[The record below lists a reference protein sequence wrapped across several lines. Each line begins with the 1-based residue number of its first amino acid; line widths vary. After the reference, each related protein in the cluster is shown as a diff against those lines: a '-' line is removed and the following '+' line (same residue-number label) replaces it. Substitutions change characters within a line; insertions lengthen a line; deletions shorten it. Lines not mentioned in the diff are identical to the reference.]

1 MAIFAAPDCTHID
14 TESSMPIPALS
25 HVQDAIER
33 AIFAAEGNPEITAA
47 LTDGPNAPDY
57 SRALNLAAAHG
68 YRQCVDLLIP
78 RVDSSWM
85 RSVALCQ
92 AATHGHAECVRL
104 LIPCCDRGA
113 STLRALYLAAQIGS
127 AECVGLLMPLF
138 DFSKQA
144 SSICDPLW
152 VAARGGHAECVE
164 LLLPT
169 VATNGDGASRAL
181 CSAAWA
187 GSAECVKLLIPA
199 LLFKQKGSSDAL
211 LAAAAQGHVDCSK
224 LLIPAA
230 KGRGCLAALSAAA
243 ENGHSEVLSLLLA
256 EPAMSSNSVA
266 ASLAKSR
273 ALVKAARN
281 GHAGAAKLLFPFCL
295 SLLVDRKPLTE
306 ALAEGRASVLQAMF
320 EREPLLASAID
331 LPSALHE
338 ARGSQHEEL
347 ADLLFSVIERED
359 ISSEVKVTHIPCPPM
374 KYRL

>member
-1 MAIFAAPDCTHID
+1 MTDSTHID
-14 TESSMPIPALS
+14 TDASMPATTLPHL
-25 HVQDAIER
+25 QDAVER
-33 AIFAAEGNPEITAA
+33 SILAAEGNPEIVAA
-47 LTDGPNAPDY
+47 LTDGVDSPDY
-57 SRALNLAAAHG
+57 SRALHLAATHG
-68 YRQCVDLLIP
+68 YSQCVDILIP
-78 RVDSSWM
+78 LVDSSWT
-85 RSVALCQ
+85 RSGALCQ
-92 AATHGHAECVRL
+92 AAANGHSGCVER
-104 LIPCCDRGA
+104 LIPSCDKGPSA
-113 STLRALYLAAQIGS
+113 LRALYLAAQTGS
-127 AECVGLLMPLF
+127 AGCVALLMPLI
-138 DFSKQA
+138 DFSKNID
-144 SSICDPLW
+144 SMCDPIW
-152 VAARGGHAECVE
+152 VAARGGHAECVK
-164 LLLPT
+164 LLLST
-169 VATNGDGASRAL
+169 VAADGDGAARAL

-187 GSAECVKLLIPA
+187 GEAECVKLLLPS
-199 LLFKQKGSSDAL
+199 LVFKQEGSARAL
-211 LAAAAQGHVDCSK
+211 RAAAANGHLDCSK
-224 LLIPAA
+224 LLIPTA
-230 KGRGCLAALSAAA
+230 KRRGCLEALSPAA
-243 ENGHSEVLSLLLA
+243 EHGHSEVLSLLLA